1 MFTKKANGSNGG
13 AGDPVYD
20 LVCGGELGPGVL
32 PADVALYLLGQVGRG
47 TLSGGRIRFSGATLD
62 GVCELERELFAEVV
76 GAMGADGGEL
86 NTDTEP
92 GGTAVVEYDLTR
104 LEPQVWDGESVLPVA
119 DLDRPFVSVGH
130 MGELGGSALDA
141 AKHIL
146 DGHEVYY
153 DCILYGMSK
162 DLAAET
168 GLGGDHRPNPPEPAG
183 TEFAA
188 AVTTFSAARY
198 LTDANIKVFI
208 ASAATVAASMLTGR
222 LEDPT
227 RLFKKTGR

>member
-1 MFTKKANGSNGG
+1 MFTKKATGSDGG

-20 LVCGGELGPGVL
+20 LVCGGKLGPGIL

-47 TLSGGRIRFSGATLD
+47 TLEGGLVRFIGTAVEGTCD
-62 GVCELERELFAEVV
+62 LEKELFAEVV
-76 GAMGADGGEL
+76 GAMGADGSEL
-86 NTDTEP
+86 STDTEP
-92 GGTAVVEYDLTR
+92 GATAVVEYDLTR
-104 LEPQVWDGESVLPVA
+104 LEPQVWDGESVLLVA
-119 DLDRPFVSVGH
+119 DLDRPFVSVGYL
-130 MGELGGSALDA
+130 GELGGSALDA

-146 DGHEVYY
+146 AGYEVYY
-153 DCILYGMSK
+153 DCILYGMPK

-168 GLGGDHRPNPPEPAG
+168 GLGGDHRPKPPELAG

-188 AVTTFSAARY
+188 AVTTFSAARHFK
-198 LTDANIKVFI
+198 DANRKVFV

>member
-1 MFTKKANGSNGG
+1 MFTKKATGSDGG
-13 AGDPVYD
+13 TGDSVYD
-20 LVCGGELGPGVL
+20 LVCGGELGPGIL

-47 TLSGGRIRFSGATLD
+47 TLSGGRVRFSGATLN
-62 GVCELERELFAEVV
+62 GVCELEEELFAEVV
-76 GAMGADGGEL
+76 GAMGADESEL
-86 NTDTEP
+86 STDTEP

-104 LEPQVWDGESVLPVA
+104 LEPQVRDGESVLPVA
-119 DLDRPFVSVGH
+119 DLDRPFVSVGYL
-130 MGELGGSALDA
+130 GELGGSALDA

-146 DGHEVYY
+146 AGYEVYY

-168 GLGGDHRPNPPEPAG
+168 GLGGDHRPKPPEPAG
-183 TEFAA
+183 TEFAGV
-188 AVTTFSAARY
+188 VTTFSAARHFK
-198 LTDANIKVFI
+198 DANRKVFV

-227 RLFKKTGR
+227 RLFKKRGR

>member
-1 MFTKKANGSNGG
+1 MFTKKANGSDGG
-13 AGDPVYD
+13 TDDPVYD

-47 TLSGGRIRFSGATLD
+47 TLSGGRVRFSGSTLD
-62 GVCELERELFAEVV
+62 GVCGLERGLFAEVV
-76 GAMGADGGEL
+76 GAMGADGSEL

-104 LEPQVWDGESVLPVA
+104 LEPQAWDGESVLPVA
-119 DLDRPFVSVGH
+119 DLDRPFVSVGYL
-130 MGELGGSALDA
+130 GELGGLALDA
-141 AKHIL
+141 AKHVL
-146 DGHEVYY
+146 SGHEVYY
-153 DCILYGMSK
+153 DCVLYGVSHE
-162 DLAAET
+162 LADQL
-168 GLGGDHRPNPPEPAG
+168 GLGGDVRPGPPGPAG
-183 TEFAA
+183 IEFGA
-188 AVTTFSAARY
+188 AVTTFSAARR
-198 LTDANIKVFI
+198 LTDAKTKVFT